1 MQPEN
6 ETHNQLTQ
14 RSFIEQARRAQIIEA
29 TIDVLAEQGQG
40 NASFVRIAQHAGISP
55 SLISYHFKHK
65 EELWAEVLASI
76 IVARVAYVSEH
87 IARATTAADKLRA
100 ALEADLIYMGT
111 RPKLFAA
118 LVEVFFS
125 MRNSKGRVAHLEDN
139 DDDDGD
145 LQTLIAIF
153 QAGQQSGE
161 FGPFDPVIL
170 AHILA
175 GAKDRFLAQLLRR
188 PDLDLELFTQTLVG
202 LALAATRK
210 ETP

>member
-6 ETHNQLTQ
+6 ETHNQQAQ

-55 SLISYHFKHK
+55 SLISYHFKNK
-65 EELWAEVLASI
+65 EELWGEVLASI
-76 IVARVAYVSEH
+76 IVARVAYVTEH
-87 IARATTAADKLRA
+87 IARASTAAAKLRA

-125 MRNSKGRVAHLEDN
+125 MRNSKGRVAHLD

-161 FGPFDPVIL
+161 FGAFDPIIL

-188 PDLDLELFTQTLVG
+188 PDLDLEVFTQTLVG

-210 ETP
+210 EQP